1 MATIKDVARL
11 AGVSISTVS
20 KYLNGGN
27 VRPEYA
33 EVVRKAISELDY
45 HANPYARSL
54 KTTVAKSVGILLPS
68 MTLDFFGNIITAL
81 DKVLRGSGYHTV
93 ISCYGSD
100 HGLER
105 DYLRF
110 LINNGIDGLV
120 YVPENLSAGEFHELT
135 NKRHIPVVQVDRM
148 IQGINS
154 DAVLSDNSDAAYNAV
169 SRLIN
174 DGHRRVA
181 LISGPASVY
190 TARER
195 MVGYLRALS
204 DHQIPYDDTL
214 VATGPYSFT
223 TGYQSFKKLMEQPDP
238 PTAIFCV
245 NYDMSIG
252 VITAAQEL
260 GYHIPKD
267 IDFLA
272 FDCVEICSLMSPPIP
287 VIRQPEMGIG
297 QTAGAY
303 LLQRLGG
310 FDGPARTTCLKCE
323 LLF

>member
-33 EVVRKAISELDY
+33 AAVRKAVAELEY
-45 HANPYARSL
+45 RANPYARSL
-54 KTTVAKSVGILLPS
+54 KTPRAKSVGILLPS
-68 MTLDFFGNIITAL
+68 MTLDFFGSIITSL

-110 LINNGIDGLV
+110 LLNNGIDGLV
-120 YVPENLSAGEFHELT
+120 YVPEHLSADEFSELT
-135 NKRHIPVVQVDRM
+135 NKRYVPIVQVDRM
-148 IQGINS
+148 IQGIDS
-154 DAVLSDNSDAAYNAV
+154 DAVLSDNSDAAYSAV
-169 SRLIN
+169 SRLIR
-174 DGHRRVA
+174 DGHRRIA
-181 LISGPASVY
+181 LISGPASVF

-204 DHQIPYDDTL
+204 DHQLPYDDTL
-214 VATGPYSFT
+214 VCTGQYSFT
-223 TGYQSFKKLMEQPDP
+223 TGYQSFKALMAMPDP
-238 PTAIFCV
+238 PTAVFCV
-245 NYDMSIG
+245 NYDMSTG

-260 GYHIPKD
+260 GLGIPVD
-267 IDFLA
+267 VAVLG

-303 LLQRLGG
+303 LLQRLSG
-310 FDGPARTTCLKCE
+310 FDGPPRITRLKCE